1 MRGTDLSTQ
10 RSSHAIR
17 GLAAFLAVAAFALAA
32 CGNSNDTGSSNTS
45 SNSTTSTSVATSSV
59 STAAVPGVTADE
71 IRFAAIGTGP
81 GNPLG
86 TCVLQCF
93 VDGVKAYFAYR
104 NASGGV
110 DGRKLVVTKVLD
122 DQISQNKAQSLAV
135 IAANDTFA
143 TFDAALLADGF
154 ADLAKA
160 GIPNYTWAINFA
172 EMTGQDSIF
181 GNVGVVCAS
190 CAERSPAYAAQLA
203 HAKKIAVIGYNSSQV
218 SKDCVAGGAKSIA
231 QFSPETGQKVVYKND
246 NLVFGLPNGIGPEVT
261 AMKNAGVDLVIS
273 CWELNG
279 AKTLEQEMERQ
290 GMGDVPQM
298 SSNLYDQ
305 KFVADSGDLFDGD
318 ILRVPFRPFESAEL
332 GAIANYKKWMAKT
345 GAQLSEVS
353 MYGWINA
360 DLAYQGI
367 KAAGPHFDRAS
378 VIAATNKMTK
388 YSADGL
394 VNPIDWSRQHV
405 APTDADPVTHGPAK
419 ECYSFV
425 RVEKGKFVFIGDPK
439 KPFMCWPV
447 TNPLKWSQ
455 PTPTDVA
462 S

>member
-1 MRGTDLSTQ
+1 MPAQ
-10 RSSHAIR
+10 RSSRAIR
-17 GLAAFLAVAAFALAA
+17 GLAAWLTIAAFALAA
-32 CGNSNDTGSSNTS
+32 CGNSNDTGGSNASSK
-45 SNSTTSTSVATSSV
+45 STTTTSVATSSV
-59 STAAVPGVTADE
+59 SSAAVPGVTADE

-122 DQISQNKAQSLAV
+122 DQISQNQARSLEV
-135 IAANDTFA
+135 ISANDTFA
-143 TFDAALLADGF
+143 TFEAALLADGF

-160 GIPNYTWAINFA
+160 GIPNYTWAINFK

-190 CAERSPAYAAQLA
+190 CVERSPVYAAQLA
-203 HAKKIAVIGYNSSQV
+203 HAKKIAVIGYGTSQV
-218 SKDCVAGGAKSIA
+218 SKDCVTGGVQSIER
-231 QFSPETGQKVVYKND
+231 FSSQTGQKVVYSND
-246 NLVFGLPNGIGPEVT
+246 RLEFGLPNGIGPEVT
-261 AMKNAGVDLVIS
+261 AMKEAGTQLIIG

-279 AKTLEQEMERQ
+279 AKTLEQEMARQ

-305 KFVADSGDLFDGD
+305 KFVANSGDLFDGD
-318 ILRVPFRPFESAEL
+318 ILRVPFRPFESAAL
-332 GAIANYKKWMAKT
+332 GAIATYKKWMAKT
-345 GAQLSEVS
+345 GVQLSEVS

-360 DLAYQGI
+360 DLAYKGI
-367 KAAGPHFDRAS
+367 KAAGPNFDRAS
-378 VIAATNKMTK
+378 VIAATNKMTA

-425 RVEKGKFVFIGDPK
+425 KVEKGRFVFIGDPK